1 VSEALYPVL
10 AINSNQPKGS
20 VHKFFTRTI
29 VRVCHYTHVMDYN
42 FFLLRAVVLRHR
54 NTLITLTLLRITICY
69 FHVRLVWSTFTN

>member
-1 VSEALYPVL
+1 
-10 AINSNQPKGS
+10 
-20 VHKFFTRTI
+20 
-29 VRVCHYTHVMDYN
+29 MDYN